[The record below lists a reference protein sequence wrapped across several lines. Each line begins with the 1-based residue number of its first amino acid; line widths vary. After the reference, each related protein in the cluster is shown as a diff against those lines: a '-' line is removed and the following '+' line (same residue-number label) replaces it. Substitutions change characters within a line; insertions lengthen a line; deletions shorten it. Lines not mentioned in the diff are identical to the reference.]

1 MNEINVHIN
10 RLGLIFLAG
19 AMITVLGTAELW
31 DEEPTTE
38 IETIDLANTML
49 DDWALPLLVLGVL
62 MAMAMI
68 GAAYLVRDERRENL
82 EWEQRGEDA

>member
-1 MNEINVHIN
+1 MRLMSTLT

-31 DEEPTTE
+31 DEEPEEITTL
-38 IETIDLANTML
+38 DLANTML
-49 DDWALPLLVLGVL
+49 DDWAMPLLILGVL
-62 MAMAMI
+62 MAMAMM

>member
-1 MNEINVHIN
+1 MRLMSTLT

-31 DEEPTTE
+31 DEEPTQE
-38 IETIDLANTML
+38 IETIDLANAML

-62 MAMAMI
+62 MAMAMM

>member
-1 MNEINVHIN
+1 MSTLTRI
-10 RLGLIFLAG
+10 GLIFLAG

-31 DEEPTTE
+31 DKEPTEEVT
-38 IETIDLANTML
+38 TLDLANTML
-49 DDWALPLLVLGVL
+49 DVWALPLLILGVL

-82 EWEQRGEDA
+82 EWEQRGEEA

>member
-1 MNEINVHIN
+1 MRLMSTLT

-82 EWEQRGEDA
+82 ESEQRGEDA

>member
-1 MNEINVHIN
+1 MRLMSTLT

-31 DEEPTTE
+31 DKEPTTE